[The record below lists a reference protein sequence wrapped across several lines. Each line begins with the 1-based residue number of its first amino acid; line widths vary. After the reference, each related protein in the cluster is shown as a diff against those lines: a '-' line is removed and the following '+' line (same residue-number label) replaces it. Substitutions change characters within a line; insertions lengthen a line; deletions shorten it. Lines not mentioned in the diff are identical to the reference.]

1 MATRIVE
8 WQLPYTAWEWI
19 EITANKVIKLLLRES
34 NNLILINDDNEAY
47 VDLQLADWITPTDTF
62 PAWVTVWRVLDSD
75 GWYVSWTMLNFQTIS
90 WDYGRWIYGTN
101 WHIYYDAGTWI
112 WQQIYTAPEVDALFA
127 QLRSELATVAFTWD
141 YNDLINRPVIP
152 VIWDWTLTVTQ
163 NGTTAWTFT
172 ANQLTNE
179 TIALTDTTYPA
190 MTAWELWTGTDT
202 TQRVISAKVLS
213 DYVLWKVDSALI
225 RKWSVADYD
234 HLPSTDLTVWDVYNV
249 VAEHTTAPKFI
260 AWSDVVWTGTLW
272 EALWWNLDLSTLQ
285 PLLISWTNIKTI
297 NNTTI
302 LGSWNINTPVTTV
315 EDNLTSTS
323 TTNALSANQWRILEW
338 KIEDLQALGKFLSL
352 WDCET
357 WLPISFPQDVPYSYS
372 TWDYFLVET
381 VWTTNYR
388 PTGSSYTWTASTTL
402 ETEEVEVWDLYIY
415 DGSTWLLQLNHG
427 KTVSFANLTW
437 QPSDNT
443 ALANALW
450 DKQDNL
456 VSGTNI
462 KTINWN
468 SILWSWNI
476 ETPNTTYSA
485 ATTSNLWLIKL
496 WSDTV
501 QSVAPNS
508 ASSTANRTYPVQL
521 NSSNQAVV
529 NVPRTDTTTSS
540 ATSSTSG
547 TIKLASDT
555 VQTESAQAVSSTA
568 SRTYWV
574 QVNSSW
580 QAVVNVPRTDHT
592 YTVNN
597 ATISIT
603 QAWTAKWDFT
613 TNQWTAETIALN
625 GNILAT
631 QTVYDG
637 LPSSKTSDWNFYFI
651 YSS

>member
-34 NNLILINDDNEAY
+34 NNLILINEDNEAY
-47 VDLQLADWITPTDTF
+47 VDLQLADWITPTDAF

-152 VIWDWTLTVTQ
+152 VIWDWTLTITQ
-163 NGTTAWTFT
+163 NGTSAWTFT

-249 VAEHTTAPKFI
+249 VAAHTTAPKFI
-260 AWSDVVWTGTLW
+260 AWSDVVWNGTGW
-272 EALWWNLDLSTLQ
+272 EALWWNVNV
-285 PLLISWTNIKTI
+285 I
-297 NNTTI
+297 
-302 LGSWNINTPVTTV
+302 
-315 EDNLTSTS
+315 DNLTSTS
-323 TTNALSANQWRILEW
+323 TTDALSANQWRILEW

-357 WLPISFPQDVPYSYS
+357 WLPISFPKAIPYSYS

-388 PTGSSYTWTASTTL
+388 PTGSSYTWTASATL
-402 ETEEVEVWDLYIY
+402 ETWEVEVWDLYIY
-415 DGSTWLLQLNHG
+415 DGTTWLLQLNHG
-427 KTVSFANLTW
+427 KTVSFANLTG

-443 ALANALW
+443 ALATDLGN
-450 DKQDNL
+450 KQDTL
-456 VSGTNI
+456 VSWTNI

-468 SILWSWNI
+468 SILGSWDI
-476 ETPNTTYSA
+476 VTPNTEYA
-485 ATTSNLWLIKL
+485 
-496 WSDTV
+496 
-501 QSVAPNS
+501 
-508 ASSTANRTYPVQL
+508 
-521 NSSNQAVV
+521 
-529 NVPRTDTTTSS
+529 S
-540 ATSSTSG
+540 ATSSAAWLV
-547 TIKLASDT
+547 KLASDT

-603 QAWTAKWDFT
+603 QAWTAMWDFT